1 MAKLESSFKNMII
14 SLGTIALVSAFL
26 LSFVYSLTAT
36 PIENARNAKQQ
47 SAIKEVLPEFDR
59 FNAPV
64 VINGLNVFRAY
75 KNNKFVGAAV
85 ESFSPNAFSGAIRVM
100 VGFDSQ
106 GRVYNYMVLEQ
117 RETPG
122 LGTKMVDWFK
132 TDKNNQSIIKRNP
145 SNSKFRIR
153 QDGGDIDGITASTI
167 SSRAFIE
174 AVIRAYYAFA
184 DKPED
189 PNALTGATGAVEGIT
204 GATNVDSKTGATTDS
219 NTSATQ
225 QAEPKP
231 ETKLQLPPTKVIES
245 IKQPTVVPEPK
256 TDSISGATTKDS
268 TTSATKTDG
277 ITSATNVD
285 NTTGAT
291 NVDNTTGAT
300 QKDSVK
306 NEIEE
311 EIDNSSGA
319 TKAGE

>member
-1 MAKLESSFKNMII
+1 MII

-26 LSFVYSLTAT
+26 LSFVYSLTET
-36 PIENARNAKQQ
+36 PIENARNVKQQ

-59 FNAPV
+59 FDSPV

-106 GRVYNYMVLEQ
+106 GRVYNYVVLEQ

-122 LGTKMVDWFK
+122 LGTKIVDWFK

-145 SNSKFRIR
+145 SNSRFRIR

-174 AVIRAYYAFA
+174 AVVRAYYAFA

-189 PNALTGATGAVEGIT
+189 LNALTGATGVVEGTT
-204 GATNVDSKTGATTDS
+204 GATAT
-219 NTSATQ
+219 
-225 QAEPKP
+225 
-231 ETKLQLPPTKVIES
+231 
-245 IKQPTVVPEPK
+245 
-256 TDSISGATTKDS
+256 
-268 TTSATKTDG
+268 
-277 ITSATNVD
+277 D

-291 NVDNTTGAT
+291 NVDNKTGATTDSSTGAT
-300 QKDSVK
+300 QQVEPKPEKYQLPLTKTIENIKQPTIVVEPEIDSTSGAITKVTESDGLKNEIDSVVVK
-306 NEIEE
+306 EEIEE
-311 EIDNSSGA
+311 EIDSSSGA
-319 TKAGE
+319 TMMADEGMEESL